1 SDPTVP
7 YRLKVTNEFTEVVR
21 QRKEKLI
28 QQLKE
33 KQAELKE
40 ENLRQIRQRAQERDD
55 RQKEEKLYKPINLDG
70 VKRNSRAFETLKK
83 AMKVFQV
90 KFKDGPLKDER
101 DIQIL
106 TAKIKEIYAVLP
118 DKEKAKWM
126 DANLEQNQYFKVISK
141 WLGQEL
147 AKEILFEPGN
157 QSVQKN

>member
-1 SDPTVP
+1 MEKKTNDFNQAKKNSWALMDYSKITEPVKLLGKISPEEYAVKSQFHKGQAAYYESLNEKEKSDPTVP

-90 KFKDGPLKDER
+90 KFKDGPL
-101 DIQIL
+101 
-106 TAKIKEIYAVLP
+106 
-118 DKEKAKWM
+118 
-126 DANLEQNQYFKVISK
+126 
-141 WLGQEL
+141 
-147 AKEILFEPGN
+147 
-157 QSVQKN
+157 